1 METIE
6 LKDKKVGDLVK
17 ENIKTAHIF
26 KKYGIDFCC
35 GGGITIER
43 ACRKEN
49 VVFEELAADLIKLNE
64 ATATDQR
71 YDRWELDFLS
81 DYIVQTHHTYVE
93 ESMPMILSYAQKV
106 ASVHGH
112 AHAPVIEIYKLFTDV
127 VHELTPHMKKEE
139 LILFPFIKKMVK
151 AEKENLAF
159 EGGRFGTVQ
168 NPIDMMESEHEAA
181 GTILKQIA
189 KLSNNYT
196 PPEWACN
203 TFKALYAK
211 LDEFEQDLHL
221 HIHLENNILFPK
233 ALALEK
239 ELATKK

>member
-1 METIE
+1 METIA
-6 LKDKKVGDLVK
+6 LKERKVGDLVK
-17 ENIKTAHIF
+17 ENIKTAHVF

-49 VVFEELAADLIKLNE
+49 VVFEDLAADLMKLNE
-64 ATATDQR
+64 ASATDQR
-71 YDRWELDFLS
+71 YDKWELDFLA
-81 DYIVQTHHTYVE
+81 DYIVNTHHAYVE
-93 ESMPMILSYAQKV
+93 EAMPMILSYAQKV

-112 AHAPVIEIYKLFTDV
+112 AHTPTIEIYKLFIDV
-127 VHELTPHMKKEE
+127 VNELTPHMKKEE
-139 LILFPFIKKMVK
+139 LILFPFIKKMMK
-151 AEKENLAF
+151 AKKEQTAF
-159 EGGRFGTVQ
+159 EAGRFGTVQ
-168 NPIDMMESEHEAA
+168 NPIDMMESEHEVA

-211 LDEFEQDLHL
+211 LEEFEQDLHL

-233 ALALEK
+233 ALTLEK
-239 ELATKK
+239 ALTTA

>member
-1 METIE
+1 METIA
-6 LKDKKVGDLVK
+6 LKVRKVGDLVK
-17 ENIKTAHIF
+17 ENIKTAHVF

-49 VVFEELAADLIKLNE
+49 VVFEDLAADLMKLNE
-64 ATATDQR
+64 ASATDQR
-71 YDRWELDFLS
+71 YDKWELDFLA
-81 DYIVQTHHTYVE
+81 DYIVNTHHAYVE
-93 ESMPMILSYAQKV
+93 EAMPMILSYAQKV

-112 AHAPVIEIYKLFTDV
+112 AHTPTIEIYKLFIDV
-127 VHELTPHMKKEE
+127 VNELTPHMKKEE
-139 LILFPFIKKMVK
+139 LILFPFIKKMMK
-151 AEKENLAF
+151 AKKEQTAF
-159 EGGRFGTVQ
+159 EAGRFGTVQ
-168 NPIDMMESEHEAA
+168 NPIDMMESEHEVA

-211 LDEFEQDLHL
+211 LEEFEQDLHL

-233 ALALEK
+233 ALTLEK
-239 ELATKK
+239 ALTNT

>member
-1 METIE
+1 METIA
-6 LKDKKVGDLVK
+6 LKEKKVGDLVK
-17 ENIKTAHIF
+17 ENIKTAHVF

-49 VVFEELAADLIKLNE
+49 VVFEDLASDLMKLNE
-64 ATATDQR
+64 ASATDQR
-71 YDRWELDFLS
+71 YDKWELDFLI
-81 DYIVQTHHTYVE
+81 DYIVNTHHAYVE
-93 ESMPMILSYAQKV
+93 EAMPMILSYAQKV

-112 AHAPVIEIYKLFTDV
+112 AHPPVIEIYKLFTDV
-127 VHELTPHMKKEE
+127 VNELAPHMKKEE
-139 LILFPFIKKMVK
+139 LILFPFIKKMTK
-151 AEKENLAF
+151 AKSAHTVLEA
-159 EGGRFGTVQ
+159 GRFGTVQ
-168 NPIDMMESEHEAA
+168 SPISMMESEHELA
-181 GTILKQIA
+181 GNILKQIA

-196 PPEWACN
+196 IPEWGCN

-239 ELATKK
+239 ELVNA